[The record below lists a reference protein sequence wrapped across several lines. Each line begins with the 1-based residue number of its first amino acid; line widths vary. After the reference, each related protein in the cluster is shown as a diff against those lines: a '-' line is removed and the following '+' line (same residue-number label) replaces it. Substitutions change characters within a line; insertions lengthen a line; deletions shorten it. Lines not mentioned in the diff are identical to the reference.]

1 MDGRV
6 SSAALVLLVVVAFVA
21 YQVGYARG
29 HDVVPPLAEPI
40 HVDLDAI
47 LYGPGPEALFC
58 EGVLDLAEDHLEWRH
73 ATDQAIRAEG
83 MPHD

>member
-6 SSAALVLLVVVAFVA
+6 SSAALVLMAVVAVVA

-29 HDVVPPLAEPI
+29 HDVVPPLAEQIP
-40 HVDLDAI
+40 VDLDAI
-47 LYGPGPEALFC
+47 LQEPGPDAQFC
-58 EGVLDLAEDHLEWRH
+58 EGVLDMAEDHLEWRH
-73 ATDQAIRAEG
+73 TMDQKIRAEG